1 MNIFV
6 PKRILHKK
14 KAIFTQLLESPI
26 PSHSPSGWSFAFSHC
41 LPIFSQPGCQ
51 SATICA
57 TLKWSEC
64 HWKLRLEEGNPSPS
78 SWSARTL
85 VGCPLCQVKCREKAS
100 RDVGKKVHSPLM
112 NFFSHLYQ
120 PLMNL
125 CKLLIGSWRGRG
137 ATLSLWERPR
147 RRGGCLRKGGD
158 MRKMWE
164 RSDEMLLSTLLE
176 CLVALVQETKL
187 NHSNYLKFWRQYTCM
202 LTVQLLQQIV
212 LLWIHCKS

>member
-1 MNIFV
+1 MI
-6 PKRILHKK
+6 I
-14 KAIFTQLLESPI
+14 
-26 PSHSPSGWSFAFSHC
+26 C
-41 LPIFSQPGCQ
+41 IFSLSFHFLAARLPVCHNL
-51 SATICA
+51 CNPEVKWVP
-57 TLKWSEC
+57 LKAEVGGREPIAFFLISTNACW
-64 HWKLRLEEGNPSPS
+64 LS
-78 SWSARTL
+78 SLSSIVW
-85 VGCPLCQVKCREKAS
+85 REKAS
-100 RDVGKKVHSPLM
+100 GDVGEKVHFPLM

-164 RSDEMLLSTLLE
+164 RSDEMLLSALLQS
-176 CLVALVQETKL
+176 LVAHNALVQETKL